1 MNPADYPNP
10 AVIEQPYQQ
19 NPSNTNNPIYQQP
32 IPFKPM
38 QSFSNYLYSVSIFL
52 LLTVKAKASIFSM
65 CIQPAQMSWLTQQLM
80 QQYGPGGMQTALHL
94 AGLIPNAAPL
104 NVTNNLG
111 QPDGQLNSTPGQS
124 LSNQNLA
131 AAQAPRTAQPQVN

>member
-1 MNPADYPNP
+1 
-10 AVIEQPYQQ
+10 
-19 NPSNTNNPIYQQP
+19 
-32 IPFKPM
+32 
-38 QSFSNYLYSVSIFL
+38 
-52 LLTVKAKASIFSM
+52 
-65 CIQPAQMSWLTQQLM
+65 MSWLTQQLM

-131 AAQAPRTAQPQVN
+131 AAQASRTAQPQVN

>member
-1 MNPADYPNP
+1 MVLNL
-10 AVIEQPYQQ
+10 
-19 NPSNTNNPIYQQP
+19 
-32 IPFKPM
+32 K
-38 QSFSNYLYSVSIFL
+38 SVKAYGGIFL
-52 LLTVKAKASIFSM
+52 MIIK
-65 CIQPAQMSWLTQQLM
+65 PAQMSWLTQQLM

-94 AGLIPNAAPL
+94 AGLIPNAAPP

-131 AAQAPRTAQPQVN
+131 AAQASRTAQPQVN